1 MGRPKQNLPRC
12 TRSVADNGITPKLIE
27 DDAARTGGTVVQSK
41 KMEPRSKAAPVV
53 AGPGRLDEVDRALLR
68 ALAGNAR
75 VSGAA
80 LAAITGVAESTVS
93 LRLKRLNAEGYL
105 RGYRADIDV
114 SALGVTVQALISVR
128 LASIVREDID
138 RFRKEAP
145 HWPGVL
151 ALFHMAGVDD
161 FLLHVAARNAADL
174 RDFVLEHLAVHPAIA
189 HTETNLVFDHV
200 AGDGIA
206 ELLA

>member
-1 MGRPKQNLPRC
+1 M
-12 TRSVADNGITPKLIE
+12 A
-27 DDAARTGGTVVQSK
+27 QSK
-41 KMEPRSKAAPVV
+41 KLEPQQKGSL
-53 AGPGRLDEVDRALLR
+53 PGRMPAQLDDVDRALLR

-80 LAAITGVAESTVS
+80 LAATVGVAESTVS
-93 LRLKRLNAEGYL
+93 LRLKRLHSAGYL

-128 LASIVREDID
+128 LVSIVREDVD
-138 RFRKEAP
+138 RFRQEAP

-151 ALFHMAGVDD
+151 ALFHMAGVND
-161 FLLHVAARNAADL
+161 FLLHVAARDAADL

-200 AGDGIA
+200 AGDGVT
-206 ELLA
+206 ELLR

>member
-1 MGRPKQNLPRC
+1 M
-12 TRSVADNGITPKLIE
+12 
-27 DDAARTGGTVVQSK
+27 VQSK
-41 KMEPRSKAAPVV
+41 KLEPEKNAG
-53 AGPGRLDEVDRALLR
+53 AGPSSVGRLDETDRALLR

-80 LAAITGVAESTVS
+80 LASIAGVAESTVS
-93 LRLKRLNAEGYL
+93 LRLKRLNTEGYL

-128 LASIVREDID
+128 LASIVREDIE
-138 RFRKEAP
+138 RFRQEAP

-174 RDFVLEHLAVHPAIA
+174 RDFVLEYLAVHPAIA

-206 ELLA
+206 ELLR